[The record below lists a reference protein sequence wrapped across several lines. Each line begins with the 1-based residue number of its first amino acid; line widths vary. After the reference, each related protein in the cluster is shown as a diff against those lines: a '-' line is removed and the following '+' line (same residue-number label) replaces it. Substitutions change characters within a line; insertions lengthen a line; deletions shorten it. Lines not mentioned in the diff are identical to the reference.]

1 MSTESGGC
9 RRLSPQSLREFI
21 SVSRHSVRFVL
32 ENRPVTFLLVAIRS
46 LLFMK
51 VRLQRDE
58 AIIPWAHCGF
68 FANLRAIVF
77 LLHGAEQR
85 GVRPVIVSS
94 RYAVIGI
101 WPLRIERNLYW
112 DDAGWNGSHNTW
124 EYYFEPISGES
135 FERERIWI
143 RDPRIAYD
151 NPGFTAQDNEVLQNF
166 SRYGYTS
173 SRWAKLHGRQDYPTP
188 EDRATHHALL
198 TKYVRVKHG
207 IMAKVDAFYA
217 RQMARGTVVGVHIR
231 KGDFEGKEGI
241 GTSVEEFVRAVT
253 ICPGWE
259 YVYLATDCNKTLREM
274 RRVYGN
280 RLLSYDCFRAD
291 DRSGIHYRTDPALS
305 KPRLG
310 EEVLIDALLLSRCNW
325 YVHGNSS
332 MNFAVL
338 SWNPHMEHINIFD
351 LRQEC

>member
-1 MSTESGGC
+1 MSSKQPTYNRFS
-9 RRLSPQSLREFI
+9 SQSLRERI
-21 SVSRHSVRFVL
+21 SASWNSLHFVL
-32 ENRPVTFLLVAIRS
+32 GNHPVTFLVVAVRS
-46 LLFMK
+46 LLFRIL
-51 VRLQRDE
+51 RLQRDE
-58 AIIPWAHCGF
+58 VIIPWAHCGF

-77 LLHGAEQR
+77 LLHDAEKR

-101 WPLRIERNLYW
+101 WPLQIERNLYW
-112 DDAGWNGSHNTW
+112 DDAGWNGSRNTW
-124 EYYFEPISGES
+124 EYYFEPVSGDSLDGELI
-135 FERERIWI
+135 EI
-143 RDPRIAYD
+143 RNPRIAYD
-151 NPGFTAQDNEVLQNF
+151 NLRFIVQDTAFIENF
-166 SRYGYTS
+166 NHYGYTS
-173 SRWAKLHGRQDYPTP
+173 PRWAELHGRQDYPTP
-188 EDRATHHALL
+188 EDRATHHSLL

-241 GTSVEEFVRAVT
+241 GTSVEEFAKAVN
-253 ICPGWE
+253 ICPGWDL
-259 YVYLATDCNKTLREM
+259 VYLATDCNETLREM
-274 RRVYGN
+274 SRVYGN
-280 RLLSYDCFRAD
+280 RLLSYDCIRGD
-291 DRSGIHYRTDPALS
+291 DRSGIHYRTDPGLS

-310 EEVLIDALLLSRCNW
+310 EEVLIDALLLSRCNR

-338 SWNPHMEHINIFD
+338 SWNPHLEHVNIFD